1 MPQNNWQ
8 TYQGVNVFRSRVKP
22 ALLVLIASGA
32 LCALPVAAQVNTES
46 PALTHSLLEPGNTGF
61 VVTREDIPT
70 PFSTDTPNNLNIGI
84 GFSPAKGLDL
94 RADAWRVDAQQ
105 QMPAAAVMPEGLI
118 PAAGSGLAPG
128 LAMEDSNFSL
138 SLLEAP
144 TVKST
149 FSPGQQ
155 GNGIDLSASY
165 MWESERFGQ
174 FIVSTKATYLYN
186 TTTPDGLVETVLP
199 QTGNTL
205 LPQGTELQS
214 SLMLTWR
221 AGQHSATA
229 VTHRF
234 DSFEELGNLNLEQFN
249 ELVGNLTTLDLQY
262 GYNLKTGKQ
271 GEAVF
276 SVGVRNLFDARPQP
290 NQPLPSSAVEQRGR
304 VAYGTIK
311 YQF

>member
-1 MPQNNWQ
+1 
-8 TYQGVNVFRSRVKP
+8 VKP
-22 ALLVLIASGA
+22 ALLVLFASGA
-32 LCALPVAAQVNTES
+32 LSALPAAAQVNTES
-46 PALTHSLLEPGNTGF
+46 PALTHSLLEPGNTGL
-61 VVTREDIPT
+61 VVTREDIAT
-70 PFSTDTPNNLNIGI
+70 PFSTELLNNLNIGI

-105 QMPAAAVMPEGLI
+105 QMPAAAVMPEVLI
-118 PAAGSGLAPG
+118 PATGSGLAID
-128 LAMEDSNFSL
+128 DSNFSL

-186 TTTPDGLVETVLP
+186 ATTPDSLMETVRP
-199 QTGNTL
+199 QTGSTL

-229 VTHRF
+229 VTHHF
-234 DSFEELGNLNLEQFN
+234 DSFEDLGTLNLEQFN

-290 NQPLPSSAVEQRGR
+290 NQPLPSSAVEQSGR

>member
-1 MPQNNWQ
+1 M
-8 TYQGVNVFRSRVKP
+8 
-22 ALLVLIASGA
+22 LVLFASGA
-32 LCALPVAAQVNTES
+32 LSALPAAAQVNTES
-46 PALTHSLLEPGNTGF
+46 QVLTHSLLEPGNTGL
-61 VVTREDIPT
+61 VVTRDDIAT
-70 PFSTDTPNNLNIGI
+70 PFSTEALNNLNIGI

-105 QMPAAAVMPEGLI
+105 QMPAAAVMPEVLI
-118 PAAGSGLAPG
+118 PATGAGLAI
-128 LAMEDSNFSL
+128 DDTNFSL

-149 FSPGQQ
+149 ISPGQQ

-186 TTTPDGLVETVLP
+186 TTTPDSLLETVRP

-229 VTHRF
+229 VTHHF

-290 NQPLPSSAVEQRGR
+290 NQPLPVSASEQRGR

>member
-1 MPQNNWQ
+1 M
-8 TYQGVNVFRSRVKP
+8 FRSRVKP
-22 ALLVLIASGA
+22 ALLVLFASGA
-32 LCALPVAAQVNTES
+32 LFALPAAAQVNTES
-46 PALTHSLLEPGNTGF
+46 PALTHSLLEPGNTGLA
-61 VVTREDIPT
+61 VTREDIAT
-70 PFSTDTPNNLNIGI
+70 PFSTEALNNLNIGI

-105 QMPAAAVMPEGLI
+105 QMPAAAVMPEVLI
-118 PAAGSGLAPG
+118 PAAGTGLAID
-128 LAMEDSNFSL
+128 DSNFSL

-186 TTTPDGLVETVLP
+186 TTTPDSLMDTVRP

-229 VTHRF
+229 VTHHF

-290 NQPLPSSAVEQRGR
+290 NQPPSSVEQRGR

>member
-1 MPQNNWQ
+1 
-8 TYQGVNVFRSRVKP
+8 VFRSRVKP
-22 ALLVLIASGA
+22 ALLVLFASGA
-32 LCALPVAAQVNTES
+32 LSALPAAAQVNTES
-46 PALTHSLLEPGNTGF
+46 QVLTHSLLEPGNTGL
-61 VVTREDIPT
+61 VVTRDDIAT
-70 PFSTDTPNNLNIGI
+70 PFSTEALNNLNIGI

-105 QMPAAAVMPEGLI
+105 QMPAAAVMPEVLI
-118 PAAGSGLAPG
+118 PATGAGLAI
-128 LAMEDSNFSL
+128 DDTNFSL

-149 FSPGQQ
+149 ISPGQQ

-186 TTTPDGLVETVLP
+186 TTTPDSLLETVRP

-229 VTHRF
+229 VTHHF

-290 NQPLPSSAVEQRGR
+290 NQPLPVSASEQRGR

>member
-1 MPQNNWQ
+1 
-8 TYQGVNVFRSRVKP
+8 
-22 ALLVLIASGA
+22 LLVLFASGA
-32 LCALPVAAQVNTES
+32 LSALPAAAQVNTES
-46 PALTHSLLEPGNTGF
+46 QLLTHSLLEPGNTGL
-61 VVTREDIPT
+61 VVTRDDIAT
-70 PFSTDTPNNLNIGI
+70 PFSTEALNNLNIGI

-105 QMPAAAVMPEGLI
+105 QMPAAAVMPEVLI
-118 PAAGSGLAPG
+118 PATGAGLAI
-128 LAMEDSNFSL
+128 DDTNFSL

-149 FSPGQQ
+149 ISPGQQ

-186 TTTPDGLVETVLP
+186 STPDTLLDTVRP
-199 QTGNTL
+199 QSGNTL

-229 VTHRF
+229 VTHHF

-290 NQPLPSSAVEQRGR
+290 NQPLPVSASEQRGR

>member
-1 MPQNNWQ
+1 M
-8 TYQGVNVFRSRVKP
+8 FRSRVKP
-22 ALLVLIASGA
+22 ALLVLFASGA
-32 LCALPVAAQVNTES
+32 LSALPAAAQVNTES
-46 PALTHSLLEPGNTGF
+46 QVLTHSLLEPGNTGL
-61 VVTREDIPT
+61 VVTRDDIAT
-70 PFSTDTPNNLNIGI
+70 PFSTEALNNLNIGI

-105 QMPAAAVMPEGLI
+105 QMPAAAVMPEVLI
-118 PAAGSGLAPG
+118 PATGAGLAI
-128 LAMEDSNFSL
+128 DDTNFSL

-149 FSPGQQ
+149 ISPGQQ

-186 TTTPDGLVETVLP
+186 TTTPDSLLETVRP

-229 VTHRF
+229 VTHHF

-290 NQPLPSSAVEQRGR
+290 NQPLPVSASEQRGR

>member
-1 MPQNNWQ
+1 M
-8 TYQGVNVFRSRVKP
+8 FRSRVKP
-22 ALLVLIASGA
+22 ALLVLFASGA
-32 LCALPVAAQVNTES
+32 LFALPAAAQVNTES
-46 PALTHSLLEPGNTGF
+46 PALTHSLLEPGNTGLA
-61 VVTREDIPT
+61 VTREDIAT
-70 PFSTDTPNNLNIGI
+70 PFSTEALNNLNIGI

-105 QMPAAAVMPEGLI
+105 QMPAAAVMPEVLI
-118 PAAGSGLAPG
+118 PAAGTGLAID
-128 LAMEDSNFSL
+128 DSNFSL

-186 TTTPDGLVETVLP
+186 TTTPDSLMDTVRP

-229 VTHRF
+229 VTHHF

-290 NQPLPSSAVEQRGR
+290 NQPPSSAVEQRGR

>member
-1 MPQNNWQ
+1 M
-8 TYQGVNVFRSRVKP
+8 FESRVKP
-22 ALLVLIASGA
+22 ALLMLFATGA
-32 LCALPVAAQVNTES
+32 LSALPAAAQVNNSTQV
-46 PALTHSLLEPGNTGF
+46 LTHSLLEPGNTGLN
-61 VVTREDIPT
+61 VTHDEIPT
-70 PFSTDTPNNLNIGI
+70 QFSVEAIDNLNIGI

-105 QMPAAAVMPEGLI
+105 QMPATTVMPDVLI
-118 PAAGSGLAPG
+118 PAAGTGLTVD
-128 LAMEDSNFSL
+128 DSNFSL

-149 FSPGQQ
+149 ISPGQQ

-174 FIVSTKATYLYN
+174 FIVSTKATYLYDV
-186 TTTPDGLVETVLP
+186 TTPDGVLDSVRPLRP

-229 VTHRF
+229 VTHHF
-234 DSFEELGNLNLEQFN
+234 DSFEQLGNLNLEQFN

-262 GYNLKTGKQ
+262 GYNVKAGKQ

-276 SVGVRNLFDARPQP
+276 SVGVRNLFDARPQVAP
-290 NQPLPSSAVEQRGR
+290 PLPAGTPEQTGR